1 MRRILFAFFALFLT
15 LPAHAL
21 SVINDTQT
29 EKLLYKLITPVATAA
44 NIPENRLKIHIV
56 NNDDFNAFVNGG
68 EDVFIYT
75 GLLTRVKNPN
85 ALQAVVAH
93 ELGHM
98 VGGHM
103 AQMSA
108 RMEAEMKRTLI
119 IQALGVGLMVAGGN
133 PSLGAGVMAGA
144 GGVAQQSMLSFSR
157 DEERIADDIAVDL
170 LVKANINPNGL
181 VTVFE
186 QMQDMTGAAEAKINK
201 NKTNHPLTAERLNN
215 AREKIS
221 KIEHSGKYTGYSDK
235 EFELVRAKLIGYLYQ
250 ERQILDKYPYK
261 HTEDAA
267 IYARSIGNMRGG
279 ALDSA
284 KMGVETLI
292 KRDGDNPYYYELL
305 GDIEYQLGHYDDSVA
320 AYEHALKLDEDAPQ
334 IQTALALVLS
344 ERQKPDD
351 TERGVS
357 LCKASLLAEP
367 APLTYWV
374 LAKLY
379 KDGRSY
385 WAMAEFYNMNGD
397 KKKAKK
403 FAKQAQKNLNP
414 DTPEYIKAG
423 DILNM

>member
-75 GLLTRVKNPN
+75 GLLTRIKNPN

-119 IQALGVGLMVAGGN
+119 IQALGVG
-133 PSLGAGVMAGA
+133 
-144 GGVAQQSMLSFSR
+144 
-157 DEERIADDIAVDL
+157 
-170 LVKANINPNGL
+170 ANINPNGL